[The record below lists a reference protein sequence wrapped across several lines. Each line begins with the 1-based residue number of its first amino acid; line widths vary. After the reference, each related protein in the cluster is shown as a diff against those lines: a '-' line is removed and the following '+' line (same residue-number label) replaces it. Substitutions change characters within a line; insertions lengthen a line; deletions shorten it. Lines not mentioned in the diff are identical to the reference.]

1 MTTRGN
7 YLVMITPAS
16 DILMAGDSLRMP
28 PIVAET
34 KMTSTVRGGSITRL
48 IAIVVVLTALFGALV
63 AGSPETAKAE
73 TVSTG
78 QELVVNGTFETGVG
92 GWRTNHSYTS
102 LAAASPG
109 HSGSRSA
116 VLTTSA
122 GTNAVLND
130 RQSTVASTVA
140 GEEFRVSAWV
150 RTNSAGLA
158 GQLRIREVLNGN
170 VRTVAQPYTLNGTG
184 WQLVELSVVAAST
197 GAGFDLNVLGWS
209 LSSGQELWVDDVSL
223 RKVANATGEPTVEPG
238 GALVL
243 SNGVAISSRGV
254 PSRGALFGAAV
265 GSNTDPANFEKSI
278 GQRLGVRRTYWTASQ
293 VDSAVN
299 TARTDLSNGR
309 LPWISFKV
317 PYSWGRMAAGDGD
330 AWARDLATRLAQ
342 LPGPVWV
349 AFHHEPEGD
358 GVIKDW
364 TAMQRRLGPIV
375 RGAAPNVGFSII
387 LTGWH
392 QLYGESQYSLASL
405 WPATTVD
412 VAGFD
417 VYNAY
422 GTVKD
427 GVLRLKPTDMRGA
440 YFEPLSQ
447 WAKSKG
453 VAWGLAESGY
463 TDRAAADYP
472 SWLVDTYDDLVATGG
487 VAYAYFNS
495 SLNSQGSWVI
505 TTSSKTMQFSTA
517 IKRTPQFPKL
527 T

>member
-1 MTTRGN
+1 MHPT
-7 YLVMITPAS
+7 
-16 DILMAGDSLRMP
+16 
-28 PIVAET
+28 VAET
-34 KMTSTVRGGSITRL
+34 QMTFTIRGGKSRL
-48 IAIVVVLTALFGALV
+48 IIAATVLTGLFAGLIV
-63 AGSPETAKAE
+63 AGSPERANAE
-73 TVSTG
+73 TVDTG

-92 GWRTNHSYTS
+92 GWRTNQSYTS
-102 LAAASPG
+102 LAAATSG
-109 HSGSRSA
+109 HSGSQSA
-116 VLTTSA
+116 VLTTPA

-130 RQSTVASTVA
+130 RRSTVAATVA
-140 GEEFRVSAWV
+140 GDEFRVSAWV
-150 RTNSAGLA
+150 RTNKAGLA

-170 VRTVAQPYTLNGTG
+170 VRTVTQRYTLNGTG
-184 WQLVELSVVAAST
+184 WQLVQLSVVAAT
-197 GAGFDLNVLGWS
+197 NGAHFDLNVLAWN
-209 LSSGQELWVDDVSL
+209 LSSGQELSVDDVSL
-223 RKVANATGEPTVEPG
+223 RKVADRTEEPTVEEPTVEEPTVEQPTVEQPTVEQPG
-238 GALVL
+238 TWAL
-243 SNGVAISSRGV
+243 SNGVAISARGV
-254 PSRGALFGAAV
+254 PSREALFGAAV

-278 GQRLGVRRTYWTASQ
+278 GQRLGVRRTFWTGSQ
-293 VDSAVN
+293 VNSAVT

-309 LPWISFKV
+309 LPWLSFKV
-317 PYSWGRMAAGDGD
+317 PYSWGQMAAGDGD
-330 AWARDLATRLAQ
+330 AWARDLATKLAQ

-375 RGAAPNVGFSII
+375 RDTAPNVGFSII

-392 QLYGESQYSLASL
+392 QLYGDSQYSLASL

-422 GTVKD
+422 GMVKD
-427 GVLRLKPTDMRGA
+427 GVLRLKPTDMRGS
-440 YFEPLSQ
+440 YFEPLSK
-447 WAKSKG
+447 WAESKG

-472 SWLVDTYDDLVATGG
+472 TWLEDTYDDLVATGG
-487 VAYAYFNS
+487 VAFAYFNT

-505 TTSSKTMQFSTA
+505 TTSSKTMQFSAA
-517 IKRTPQFPKL
+517 IKRTAQFPKL

>member
-1 MTTRGN
+1 
-7 YLVMITPAS
+7 
-16 DILMAGDSLRMP
+16 
-28 PIVAET
+28 
-34 KMTSTVRGGSITRL
+34 MTSTVRGRARITT
-48 IAIVVVLTALFGALV
+48 AIVLTGLFGGLIV
-63 AGSPETAKAE
+63 AGSPEIAKSE
-73 TVSTG
+73 TVPAG
-78 QELVVNGTFETGVG
+78 QEFVVNGTFETGVG
-92 GWRTNHSYTS
+92 GWRTNQSHTT
-102 LAAASPG
+102 LAAATPG

-116 VLTTSA
+116 VLTTTP

-130 RQSTVASTVA
+130 RQSTVASTIA
-140 GEEFRVSAWV
+140 GDAFRVSAWV
-150 RTNSAGLA
+150 RTNKAGLD

-170 VRTVAQPYTLNGTG
+170 VRTVAQRYTLTGTG
-184 WQLVELSVVAAST
+184 WQFVELSVVAANT
-197 GAGFDLNVLGWS
+197 GAVFDLNVLAWN

-223 RKVANATGEPTVEPG
+223 RKVADDGTEEPTVGGPG
-238 GALVL
+238 VWTL
-243 SNGVAISSRGV
+243 SNGVSISSRGV

-278 GQRLGVRRTYWTASQ
+278 GQRLGVRRTYWTGSQ

-330 AWARDLATRLAQ
+330 AWARDLATKLAQ

-358 GVIKDW
+358 GVIEDW
-364 TAMQRRLGPIV
+364 TAMQRHLGPIV
-375 RGAAPNVGFSII
+375 RAAAPNVGFSVI

-440 YFEPLSQ
+440 YFEPLSA

-463 TDRAAADYP
+463 TDRASADYP

-505 TTSSKTMQFSTA
+505 TSSSKTMQFSTA
-517 IKRTPQFPKL
+517 IKRTPQFPEL

>member
-1 MTTRGN
+1 MH
-7 YLVMITPAS
+7 
-16 DILMAGDSLRMP
+16 

-34 KMTSTVRGGSITRL
+34 QMTSTVRGGKLRL
-48 IAIVVVLTALFGALV
+48 ITATIVLTGLFGVLIVV
-63 AGSPETAKAE
+63 GSPERANAE
-73 TVSTG
+73 TVHAG
-78 QELVVNGTFETGVG
+78 QELVVNGTFETGVD
-92 GWRTNHSYTS
+92 GWRTNQSYTS
-102 LAAASPG
+102 LAAAPSG

-116 VLTTSA
+116 VLTTPA

-130 RQSTVASTVA
+130 RRSTVAATIA
-140 GEEFRVSAWV
+140 GDEFRVTAWV
-150 RTNSAGLA
+150 RTNKAGLA

-170 VRTVAQPYTLNGTG
+170 VRTVAQRYTLNGTG
-184 WQLVELSVVAAST
+184 WQLVELSVVAASA
-197 GAGFDLNVLGWS
+197 GAAFDLNVLAWNF
-209 LSSGQELWVDDVSL
+209 SSGQELWVDDVSL
-223 RKVANATGEPTVEPG
+223 KKVVIGSEEPAVEEPTVEQPG
-238 GALVL
+238 AWAL
-243 SNGVAISSRGV
+243 SNGVAVNSRGV

-265 GSNTDPANFEKSI
+265 GSNTDPASFEASI
-278 GQRLGVRRTYWTASQ
+278 GQRLGVRRTFWTGSQ
-293 VDSAVN
+293 VNSAVN
-299 TARTDLSNGR
+299 TARADLSIGR

-317 PYSWGRMAAGDGD
+317 PYSWAQMAAGDGD
-330 AWARDLATRLAQ
+330 AWARDLATKLAQ

-375 RGAAPNVGFSII
+375 RATAQNVGFSII

-392 QLYGESQYSLASL
+392 QLYGDSQYSLDSL

-422 GTVKD
+422 GLVKD

-440 YFEPLSQ
+440 YFEPLSN
-447 WAKSKG
+447 WAESKG

-472 SWLVDTYDDLVATGG
+472 SWLEDTYDDLVATGG
-487 VAYAYFNS
+487 VAFSYFNT

-505 TTSSKTMQFSTA
+505 TSSSKTMQFSTA
-517 IKRTPQFPKL
+517 IKGTPQFPQL

>member
-1 MTTRGN
+1 MHPTVADTQMT
-7 YLVMITPAS
+7 L
-16 DILMAGDSLRMP
+16 
-28 PIVAET
+28 
-34 KMTSTVRGGSITRL
+34 TVRGGKFRI
-48 IAIVVVLTALFGALV
+48 IAAVVLTGLFGGLIV
-63 AGSPETAKAE
+63 AGSPERANAE
-73 TVSTG
+73 TVPAG

-92 GWRTNHSYTS
+92 GWRTNYSYTT
-102 LAAASPG
+102 LVAATSG

-116 VLTTSA
+116 VLTTPA
-122 GTNAVLND
+122 GTHAVLND
-130 RQSTVASTVA
+130 RQSTVASTIA
-140 GEEFRVSAWV
+140 GDKFLVSAWV
-150 RTNSAGLA
+150 RTNKAGLT

-184 WQLVELSVVAAST
+184 WQLVELSVVAVST
-197 GAGFDLNVLGWS
+197 GASFDLNVLAWK
-209 LSSGQELWVDDVSL
+209 LSSGQELSVDDVSL
-223 RKVANATGEPTVEPG
+223 RKVPDGPEEPTVEVPG
-238 GALVL
+238 TWTL

-254 PSRGALFGAAV
+254 PSRGALYGAAV

-278 GQRLGVRRTYWTASQ
+278 GQRLGVRRTYWSSSQ
-293 VDSAVN
+293 VNSAVN

-309 LPWISFKV
+309 LPWISFKL

-330 AWARDLATRLAQ
+330 AWARDLATKLAQ

-358 GVIKDW
+358 GMIKDW

-375 RGAAPNVGFSII
+375 REAAPNVGFSII

-417 VYNAY
+417 VYNWY
-422 GTVKD
+422 GTVKN
-427 GVLRLKPTDMRGA
+427 GVPVLKPTDMRGA
-440 YFEPLSQ
+440 YFEPLSE
-447 WAKSKG
+447 WAASKG
-453 VAWGLAESGY
+453 IAWGLAESGF

-472 SWLVDTYDDLVATGG
+472 SWLEETYDDLVATGG
-487 VAYAYFNS
+487 VAYAYFNT
-495 SLNSQGSWVI
+495 SLNSESSWSWVI
-505 TTSSKTMQFSTA
+505 TSSSKTMQFSRA
-517 IKRTPQFPKL
+517 IQRTPQFPKL

>member
-1 MTTRGN
+1 
-7 YLVMITPAS
+7 
-16 DILMAGDSLRMP
+16 MP
-28 PIVAET
+28 QSVAET
-34 KMTSTVRGGSITRL
+34 EMTSTVRGERSRL
-48 IAIVVVLTALFGALV
+48 PRPIAIAVVLSGLLSALIV
-63 AGSPETAKAE
+63 AGSAGSAKAE
-73 TVSTG
+73 TVPTDN
-78 QELVVNGTFETGVG
+78 ELVVNGTFEAGVT
-92 GWRTNHSYTS
+92 GWRTNQSYTS
-102 LAAASPG
+102 LAAATSG

-116 VLTTSA
+116 VLTTPA

-130 RQSTVASTVA
+130 RRSTVASTVA
-140 GEEFRVSAWV
+140 GDEFRVSAWV
-150 RTNSAGLA
+150 RTNKAGLA
-158 GQLRIREVLNGN
+158 GQLRIREVLNSK
-170 VRTVAQPYTLNGTG
+170 VRTVAQRYTLDGTG
-184 WQLVELSVVAAST
+184 WQHVELSVVAAST
-197 GAGFDLNVLGWS
+197 GAEFDLNVLAWNF
-209 LSSGQELWVDDVSL
+209 SSGQELWVDDVSL
-223 RKVANATGEPTVEPG
+223 KKVADRTEEPTVEEPAVEGPG
-238 GALVL
+238 GWAL

-254 PSRGALFGAAV
+254 PSREALFGAAV
-265 GSNTDPANFEKSI
+265 GSNTDPANFEQSI
-278 GQRLGVRRTYWTASQ
+278 GQRLGVRRTFWTGSQ

-299 TARTDLSNGR
+299 TARADLSTGR

-317 PYSWGRMAAGDGD
+317 PYSWGQMAAGDGD
-330 AWARDLATRLAQ
+330 GWARDLATKLAR

-375 RGAAPNVGFSII
+375 RDTAPNVGFSII

-392 QLYGESQYSLASL
+392 QLYGDSQYSLDSL
-405 WPATTVD
+405 WPATKVD

-422 GTVKD
+422 GLVKD
-427 GVLRLKPTDMRGA
+427 GVLRLKPTDMRGS
-440 YFEPLSQ
+440 YFEPLSN
-447 WAKSKG
+447 WAESKG

-472 SWLVDTYDDLVATGG
+472 TWLEDTYDDLVATGG
-487 VAYAYFNS
+487 VAFSYFNT

-505 TTSSKTMQFSTA
+505 TSSSKTMQFSTA

>member
-1 MTTRGN
+1 MT
-7 YLVMITPAS
+7 
-16 DILMAGDSLRMP
+16 P
-28 PIVAET
+28 P
-34 KMTSTVRGGSITRL
+34 VRGGRSRMTSLITTT
-48 IAIVVVLTALFGALV
+48 VALSGLLSWLMV
-63 AGSPETAKAE
+63 AGSLERASAE
-73 TVSTG
+73 AVPTG
-78 QELVVNGTFETGVG
+78 EELVVNGTFETGVD
-92 GWRTNHSYTS
+92 GWRTNRSYTS

-116 VLTTSA
+116 VLTTPA

-130 RQSTVASTVA
+130 RQSTVATTVA
-140 GEEFRVSAWV
+140 GDGYRVSAWV
-150 RTNSAGLA
+150 RSNKAGLT

-170 VRTVAQPYTLNGTG
+170 MRTVSQNYRLNGTG

-197 GAGFDLNVLGWS
+197 GASFDLNVLAWR

-223 RKVANATGEPTVEPG
+223 RRVAHTTVEPTVESPG
-238 GALVL
+238 TWTL

-254 PSRGALFGAAV
+254 PQRGALYGAAV
-265 GSNTDPANFEKSI
+265 GGNTDPANFEKSI
-278 GQRLGVRRTYWTASQ
+278 GQRLGVRRTYWSSSQ

-309 LPWISFKV
+309 LPWISFKL

-330 AWARDLATRLAQ
+330 AWARDLATKLAQ

-375 RGAAPNVGFSII
+375 RGAGPNVGFSII

-392 QLYGESQYSLASL
+392 QLYGESQYSLANI

-417 VYNAY
+417 VYNVY
-422 GTVKD
+422 GMVKD

-440 YFEPLSQ
+440 YFEPLSA

-463 TDRAAADYP
+463 TDLAAADYP
-472 SWLVDTYDDLVATGG
+472 SWLVDTYDGLVATGG
-487 VAYAYFNS
+487 VAFSYFNS
-495 SLNSQGSWVI
+495 PLNSTASWVI
-505 TTSSKTMQFSTA
+505 TSSSKTMQFSTA
-517 IKRTPQFPKL
+517 IKRTPQFPQL

>member
-1 MTTRGN
+1 MHPT
-7 YLVMITPAS
+7 
-16 DILMAGDSLRMP
+16 
-28 PIVAET
+28 VAET
-34 KMTSTVRGGSITRL
+34 QMTFTVRSARPRVITAAIILTGLFSAL
-48 IAIVVVLTALFGALV
+48 IV
-63 AGSPETAKAE
+63 AGSPERANAE
-73 TVSTG
+73 TVDAD

-92 GWRTNHSYTS
+92 GWRTNQSYTS
-102 LAAASPG
+102 LATGTSG

-116 VLTTSA
+116 VLTTPA

-130 RQSTVASTVA
+130 RRSTVASTVA
-140 GEEFRVSAWV
+140 GDEFLVSAWV
-150 RTNSAGLA
+150 RTNKAGLG
-158 GQLRIREVLNGN
+158 GQLRIREVLDGN
-170 VRTVAQPYTLNGTG
+170 VRTVTERYELNSTG
-184 WQLVELSVVAAST
+184 WQLVELPVAAAST
-197 GAGFDLNVLGWS
+197 GAAFDLNVLAWNF
-209 LSSGQELWVDDVSL
+209 SSGQEFWVDDVSL
-223 RKVANATGEPTVEPG
+223 KKVVIGSEEPAGEEPTGEQPG
-238 GALVL
+238 AWEL
-243 SNGVAISSRGV
+243 SNGVAVNSRGV

-265 GSNTDPANFEKSI
+265 GSNTDPASFEASI
-278 GQRLGVRRTYWTASQ
+278 GQRLGVRRTFWTGSQ
-293 VDSAVN
+293 VNSAVN
-299 TARTDLSNGR
+299 TARADLSIGR

-317 PYSWGRMAAGDGD
+317 PYSWAQMAAGDGD
-330 AWARDLATRLAQ
+330 AWARDLATKLAQ

-375 RGAAPNVGFSII
+375 RATAQNVGFSII

-392 QLYGESQYSLASL
+392 QLYGDSQYSLDSL

-422 GTVKD
+422 GLVKD

-440 YFEPLSQ
+440 YFEPLSN
-447 WAKSKG
+447 WAESKG

-472 SWLVDTYDDLVATGG
+472 SWLEDTYDDLVATGG
-487 VAYAYFNS
+487 VAFSYFNT

-505 TTSSKTMQFSTA
+505 TSSSKTMQFSTA
-517 IKRTPQFPKL
+517 IKGTPQFPQL